1 MGATTENT
9 SDHVC
14 PWWLAY
20 TFDNFL
26 RRLIHPP
33 EATLAPYVRPGM
45 RTADLG
51 CGFGHFALGMAK
63 LVGKSGRVQVVD
75 VQRQMLD
82 KTMKRAR
89 KQGLERRVSPVLV
102 KPGDDLGV
110 DPDLDFVLAAN
121 MLHEAPN
128 LKDLLRQVY
137 AGLKPGGVFYVM
149 EPSGHITA
157 QRFEDEVNAALTV
170 GFIEVERPTLRRE
183 RCVVF
188 TKPVIE

>member
-1 MGATTENT
+1 MEATTENT
-9 SDHVC
+9 PGHVC

-26 RRLIHPP
+26 RRLVHPP

-51 CGFGHFALGMAK
+51 CGFGHFALGMAR
-63 LVGKSGRVQVVD
+63 LVGESGRVHVVD
-75 VQRQMLD
+75 VQKQMLD
-82 KTMKRAR
+82 KTMQRAR
-89 KQGLERRVSPVLV
+89 KQGLDRRVFPVLV
-102 KPGDDLGV
+102 KPGDLGV
-110 DPDLDFVLAAN
+110 DPDQDFVLASN

-128 LKDLLRQVY
+128 PKDLLRQVF
-137 AGLKPGGVFYVM
+137 GCLKPGGVFYVM
-149 EPSGHITA
+149 EPSFHVNPSL
-157 QRFEDEVNAALTV
+157 FEDEVGLARAA

-188 TKPVIE
+188 TKPVIG